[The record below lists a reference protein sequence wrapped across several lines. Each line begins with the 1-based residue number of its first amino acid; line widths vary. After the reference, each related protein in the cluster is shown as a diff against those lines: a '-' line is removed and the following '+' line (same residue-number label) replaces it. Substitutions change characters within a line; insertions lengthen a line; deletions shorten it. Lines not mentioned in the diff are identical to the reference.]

1 MSDKAKDSG
10 KEPEKEKFEVEE
22 LDSQLEDVSGGSCN
36 GCDSCAGG
44 PGKGCAGC
52 GAKDNQTA

>member
-1 MSDKAKDSG
+1 MSDKAKDSQ
-10 KEPEKEKFEVEE
+10 EPAKEKFEVEE
-22 LDSQLEDVSGGSCN
+22 LDSQLEDVAGGSCN

-52 GAKDNQTA
+52 GADNQSV